1 MRWFHLA
8 VIVVLAFV
16 TLVFALQNFQN
27 VDVSL
32 FRLGIQVPLA
42 LLIVIIYV
50 LGAATGG
57 SLLALLRRSIQ
68 GARPVS

>member
-16 TLVFALQNFQN
+16 TLVFALQNFQS

-32 FRLGIQVPLA
+32 FRIGIQVPLA

-57 SLLALLRRSIQ
+57 SLLALVRWSIQ
-68 GARPVS
+68 GARAIP